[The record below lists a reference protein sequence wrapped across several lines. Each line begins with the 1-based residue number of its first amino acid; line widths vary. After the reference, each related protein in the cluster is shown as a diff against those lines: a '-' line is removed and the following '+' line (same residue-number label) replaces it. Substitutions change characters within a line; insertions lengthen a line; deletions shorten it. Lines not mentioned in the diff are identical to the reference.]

1 MDTIFDKKG
10 KVLNKIRS
18 LLFFYTHE
26 IILTTVLKEEFH
38 KIMMYSLSHSEYIEE
53 DNTQSHV

>member
-18 LLFFYTHE
+18 LLFFYAQE
-26 IILTTVLKEEFH
+26 IILTAVLR
-38 KIMMYSLSHSEYIEE
+38 
-53 DNTQSHV
+53 VP